1 MSDAIW
7 LILTAALLCWCVSMY
22 FFWRYQLQRIRLLQ
36 ELSLLSARKRK
47 KEMLGTLLKRRL
59 FQLAHRLSNVGQ
71 KFRLFINETELER
84 KIALAGYPEGLNLA
98 SFLGLRFVTV
108 FAGLVLGNLLSL
120 IGFGAFTQVLLLLAG
135 LFGPMIWINHAA
147 KKRQEQIGIDLPD
160 FLDAMSVTLQAGTPL
175 DPAMKQVVDSL
186 DGPLSEELTRF
197 MQELDLGVPR
207 EEAYTRL
214 MKRNHCQ
221 ELETLVVSLIQGS
234 KLGVPIA
241 NTFRVMA
248 EDIRSARI
256 GKIKEK
262 AAKAGPKVTMVTSF
276 LILPGVIL
284 SVMGLLVLNF
294 FYSSGFTQFPLK

>member
-1 MSDAIW
+1 MSNTVFVVSI
-7 LILTAALLCWCVSMY
+7 TALLFWCVSMY
-22 FFWRYQLQRIRLLQ
+22 FFWRYRLQRIRLLQ
-36 ELSLLSARKRK
+36 ELSILSPHKRK
-47 KEMLGTLLKRRL
+47 KEKLGSQLKRCL

-71 KFRLFINETELER
+71 KFPLFINEADLER
-84 KIALAGYPEGLNLA
+84 KIALAGHPQGLNVA
-98 SFLGLRFVTV
+98 GFMGLRFVTV
-108 FAGLVLGNLLSL
+108 FAGLVAGNVLSL
-120 IGFGAFTQVLLLLAG
+120 IGFGVFTQLLLILAG
-135 LFGPMIWINHAA
+135 LFGPVIWIHHAA
-147 KKRQEQIGIDLPD
+147 KKRQEQIGVDLPD

-186 DGPLSEELTRF
+186 DGPLNEELTRF

-214 MKRNHCQ
+214 MKRNNCP

-248 EDIRSARI
+248 EDIRATRI

-262 AAKAGPKVTMVTSF
+262 AAKSGPKVTLVTSM

-284 SVMGLLVLNF
+284 SVMGLLVLHFIYN
-294 FYSSGFTQFPLK
+294 SGFGKFPLQ

>member
-1 MSDAIW
+1 MSNTVFAVSFF
-7 LILTAALLCWCVSMY
+7 ALLLWCLSMY
-22 FFWRYQLQRIRLLQ
+22 FLWRYRLERIRLLQ
-36 ELSLLSARKRK
+36 ELSLLSPQIRK
-47 KEMLGTLLKRRL
+47 KEKWRSRFKRRL
-59 FQLAHRLSNVGQ
+59 FQLAHGLANVGQ

-84 KIALAGYPEGLNLA
+84 KIALAGHPEGLNVA

-108 FAGLVLGNLLSL
+108 FAGLVVGNLLSL
-120 IGFGAFTQVLLLLAG
+120 IGFGIFTQVLLIAAG
-135 LFGPMIWINHAA
+135 LFGPVIWINSAA
-147 KKRQEQIGIDLPD
+147 RKRQEQIGIDLPD

-175 DPAMKQVVDSL
+175 DPAMKQVVESL
-186 DGPLSEELTRF
+186 DGPLTEELTRF

-214 MKRNHCQ
+214 MKRNNCP

-248 EDIRSARI
+248 EDIRAARI
-256 GKIKEK
+256 GRIREK
-262 AAKAGPKVTMVTSF
+262 AAKSGPKVTLVTSM

-284 SVMGLLVLNF
+284 SVMGLLVLHFIYN
-294 FYSSGFTQFPLK
+294 SGFAQFPMK

>member
-1 MSDAIW
+1 
-7 LILTAALLCWCVSMY
+7 
-22 FFWRYQLQRIRLLQ
+22 
-36 ELSLLSARKRK
+36 
-47 KEMLGTLLKRRL
+47 L

-71 KFRLFINETELER
+71 KFPLFINEADLER
-84 KIALAGYPEGLNLA
+84 KIALAGHPQGLNVA
-98 SFLGLRFVTV
+98 GFMGLRFVTV
-108 FAGLVLGNLLSL
+108 FAGLVAGNVLSL
-120 IGFGAFTQVLLLLAG
+120 IGFGVFTQLLLILAG
-135 LFGPMIWINHAA
+135 LFGPVIWIHHAA
-147 KKRQEQIGIDLPD
+147 KKRQEQIGVDLPD

-186 DGPLSEELTRF
+186 DGPLNEELTRF

-214 MKRNHCQ
+214 MKRNNCP

-248 EDIRSARI
+248 EDIRATRI

-262 AAKAGPKVTMVTSF
+262 AAKSGPKVTLVTSM

-284 SVMGLLVLNF
+284 SVMGLLVLHFIYN
-294 FYSSGFTQFPLK
+294 SGFGKFPLQ